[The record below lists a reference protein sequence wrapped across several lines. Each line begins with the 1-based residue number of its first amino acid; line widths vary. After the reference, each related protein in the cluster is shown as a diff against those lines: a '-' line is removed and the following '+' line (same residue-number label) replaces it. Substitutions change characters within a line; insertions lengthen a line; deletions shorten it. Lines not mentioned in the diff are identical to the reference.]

1 MPSALTDG
9 CALHPCPLFPVAR
22 ELTKRGFSKVFVVSG
37 GCNAWTNA
45 KLRTK
50 PWQGEGLNT
59 LRAPSALDEIIQVG
73 RFLSA
78 VCIHIA

>member
-1 MPSALTDG
+1 M
-9 CALHPCPLFPVAR
+9 AR

>member
-1 MPSALTDG
+1 M
-9 CALHPCPLFPVAR
+9 AR

-73 RFLSA
+73 RRTSSHY
-78 VCIHIA
+78 HIASCGLIVCCLAGN